1 MEEQPR
7 FCYECL
13 KSRIKIDFYDRL
25 IVSYAISDSA
35 LPFTSTAVV
44 QVSNGETSGSQFMI
58 VYLPGHDHNC
68 ITNYVD
74 ESLLDNFNSLSEESI
89 HTMSQVSGDQV
100 EIQED
105 STHTASLHS
114 PQMDE
119 KSPTGSPNYNH
130 SGRLSCSRI
139 VSSLAPIARVSISSP
154 STFEEIA
161 SNLLSGSLED
171 HVLHSLCLLIEGR
184 ASGRDSVNFL
194 SLLGIPSF
202 QENVFQ
208 NCLRHPNVAP
218 VLSMLRTS
226 GYTNA
231 VLPTTPYTLENIL
244 HYSPDALKSEWH
256 IRFLLYQLL
265 SALAFIHGLGIFHGN
280 ICPSSVMLNEMCWS
294 WLHICDMPGL
304 VCDLNRKENNCSMAT
319 SGQINCCV
327 KDCPSKALYT
337 DFRLSSSI
345 DWPSDFIRWWRG
357 ELSNFEYLL
366 ALNRLAGRRWDDH
379 KFHTIMPWVI
389 DFSTKPDGS
398 SDVGWRDLSKSKW
411 RLAKGDEQLD
421 FTYTASE
428 IPHHVSDECL
438 SELAVCSYKARR
450 LPLSILRMAV
460 RSVYEPN
467 EYPANMQRL
476 YQWTP
481 DECIPEFYCDSQIFY
496 SKHDGM
502 ADLAVPPWAGSPEEF
517 IKLHRDALESDRVS
531 AKLHEWID
539 ITFGFKMSG
548 EAAIEAKN
556 VMLPLSEPTVPR
568 SMGRRQLFSRP
579 HPKRQVSTKKSCQS
593 PANQGHVNDVED
605 KNTSMCEIFYLEELE
620 AASSF
625 LEEGRH
631 LGALYGYFAKKSED
645 MPSKELSSAKSF
657 TKCLSNTSDIFVQ
670 HELRTNITLNYLLEH
685 VEVESKDSIGYQELL
700 AWREKIFQLQFSD
713 CAANDI
719 FSIGCILAELHL
731 RRPLFHSTS
740 LAMYLESGIL
750 PGFIQELPP
759 DIKILVEACIQKD
772 LTRRP
777 SAKNILESPYFPATI
792 KSCYLFLAP
801 LQLLAKDATRLRYV
815 ANFAKQG
822 ALKAMGDFAA
832 EMCAPYC
839 MPLILTTQTGAEVE
853 WAYVLLKE
861 FLKCLMPK
869 AVKTLVLPVIQ
880 KILQVTG
887 YSHLKVSLLQDSFVR
902 EIWNRVGKQVYM
914 ETVHPLVISN
924 LSVAPHKSSAA
935 AASVLL
941 IGSCEELGMPVTIN
955 QTILPLI
962 NCFGKGICT
971 DGTDALVR
979 IGGLFGDTFIV
990 KQMLPLLKN
999 VVRCC
1004 IKFSSLSKPEP
1015 MQSWSSLALIDCF
1028 TTLDGLVAYLPGE
1041 VVLKELIEGQKCLHV
1056 TVLVQKNL
1064 DVSVLQVAASS
1075 LMTICQLIGS
1085 DMTALHLIPQLR
1097 EVFDELAFSQ
1107 EAAYRSTSL
1116 GRNMKS
1122 SKPSIDGE
1130 VLNEGR
1136 MDLVLILYPTFA
1148 SILGIEKLRQCCT
1161 TWLLLEQYLLRY
1173 HNWKWECTGMS
1184 SRCSPEKSIS
1194 KRNEFSKGSTNEYS
1208 PAKLLL
1214 NGVGWSI
1221 PQSQRAQGAKNLM
1234 PLRHDVHRGSMQM
1247 HASTSHSI
1255 KVEPWFWFPSIAS
1268 SWDGPDFLGRAVG
1281 LKEEHPWKIK
1291 ASVIYSV
1298 RAHQGAVRSLA
1309 ICPDEFNVFTAGI
1322 GSGFKGMV
1330 QRWELS
1336 TVNCVSGY
1344 YGHEEV
1350 VNDICVLSPTGRIA
1364 SCDGTIHVW
1373 NSRSGKLISVFA
1385 ESSVDS
1391 AHLASP
1397 LSSVLKTNADHVNSI
1412 SSNSLSSGILTSAFD
1427 GSLYTYMHHIEF
1439 AEKLVVGTGN
1449 GSLRFIDVTQGQKLH
1464 LWRGDGI
1471 ESGFPSLVS
1480 SIGSCG
1486 FDKMVADGA
1495 SAMPSWIA
1503 TGLSSGYCR
1512 LFDARSGNVIATWR
1526 AHDGYVT
1533 KLAAPEEHIL
1543 VSSSLDRSLRIW
1555 DLRRLSPSKPIIFRG
1570 HNDGVSSFSMW
1581 GQDVISI
1588 SRNKIGLSSLT
1599 KSADEDG
1606 QYRIIPQNLS
1616 SMDQGTRNL
1625 SVLSSI
1631 SILRYSRLFVVGT
1644 EDGYMKICS

>member
-25 IVSYAISDSA
+25 IVSYANSDSA

-105 STHTASLHS
+105 STHTVSLHS

-119 KSPTGSPNYNH
+119 KSPTGSPNYSH
-130 SGRLSCSRI
+130 SSRLSCSRI

-304 VCDLNRKENNCSMAT
+304 ACDLNREENNCSMAT

-579 HPKRQVSTKKSCQS
+579 HPKRQISTKRSCQS
-593 PANQGHVNDVED
+593 PLNQGHVNDVED

-713 CAANDI
+713 GAANDI

-759 DIKILVEACIQKD
+759 DIKILVEACIRKD

-839 MPLILTTQTGAEVE
+839 MPLILTPQTGADVE

-914 ETVHPLVISN
+914 ETIHPLVISN

-971 DGTDALVR
+971 DGIDALVVFLV
-979 IGGLFGDTFIV
+979 IH
-990 KQMLPLLKN
+990 
-999 VVRCC
+999 
-1004 IKFSSLSKPEP
+1004 SS
-1015 MQSWSSLALIDCF
+1015 
-1028 TTLDGLVAYLPGE
+1028 
-1041 VVLKELIEGQKCLHV
+1041 
-1056 TVLVQKNL
+1056 
-1064 DVSVLQVAASS
+1064 
-1075 LMTICQLIGS
+1075 
-1085 DMTALHLIPQLR
+1085 
-1097 EVFDELAFSQ
+1097 
-1107 EAAYRSTSL
+1107 
-1116 GRNMKS
+1116 
-1122 SKPSIDGE
+1122 
-1130 VLNEGR
+1130 
-1136 MDLVLILYPTFA
+1136 
-1148 SILGIEKLRQCCT
+1148 
-1161 TWLLLEQYLLRY
+1161 
-1173 HNWKWECTGMS
+1173 S
-1184 SRCSPEKSIS
+1184 SRCYH
-1194 KRNEFSKGSTNEYS
+1194 YS
-1208 PAKLLL
+1208 RMLLDAAL
-1214 NGVGWSI
+1214 
-1221 PQSQRAQGAKNLM
+1221 
-1234 PLRHDVHRGSMQM
+1234 
-1247 HASTSHSI
+1247 
-1255 KVEPWFWFPSIAS
+1255 
-1268 SWDGPDFLGRAVG
+1268 
-1281 LKEEHPWKIK
+1281 
-1291 ASVIYSV
+1291 
-1298 RAHQGAVRSLA
+1298 
-1309 ICPDEFNVFTAGI
+1309 
-1322 GSGFKGMV
+1322 
-1330 QRWELS
+1330 
-1336 TVNCVSGY
+1336 
-1344 YGHEEV
+1344 
-1350 VNDICVLSPTGRIA
+1350 
-1364 SCDGTIHVW
+1364 
-1373 NSRSGKLISVFA
+1373 
-1385 ESSVDS
+1385 
-1391 AHLASP
+1391 
-1397 LSSVLKTNADHVNSI
+1397 
-1412 SSNSLSSGILTSAFD
+1412 NSLLC
-1427 GSLYTYMHHIEF
+1427 
-1439 AEKLVVGTGN
+1439 
-1449 GSLRFIDVTQGQKLH
+1449 
-1464 LWRGDGI
+1464 
-1471 ESGFPSLVS
+1471 PSLNPCKV
-1480 SIGSCG
+1480 
-1486 FDKMVADGA
+1486 
-1495 SAMPSWIA
+1495 
-1503 TGLSSGYCR
+1503 
-1512 LFDARSGNVIATWR
+1512 
-1526 AHDGYVT
+1526 
-1533 KLAAPEEHIL
+1533 
-1543 VSSSLDRSLRIW
+1543 
-1555 DLRRLSPSKPIIFRG
+1555 
-1570 HNDGVSSFSMW
+1570 GV
-1581 GQDVISI
+1581 V
-1588 SRNKIGLSSLT
+1588 
-1599 KSADEDG
+1599 
-1606 QYRIIPQNLS
+1606 
-1616 SMDQGTRNL
+1616 
-1625 SVLSSI
+1625 
-1631 SILRYSRLFVVGT
+1631 
-1644 EDGYMKICS
+1644 